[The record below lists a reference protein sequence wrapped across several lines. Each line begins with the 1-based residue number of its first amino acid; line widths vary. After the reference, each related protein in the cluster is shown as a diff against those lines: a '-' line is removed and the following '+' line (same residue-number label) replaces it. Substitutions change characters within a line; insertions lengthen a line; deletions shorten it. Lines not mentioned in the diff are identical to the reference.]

1 MSTIIENDLTHNN
14 LEDWLH
20 QRKTYKV
27 PIDLNQQN
35 AIGIRLLIQ
44 QWQGSENFAGGLTM
58 PCTRQT
64 LDEIIRVLHLPRS
77 YPVDIATSQYVPS
90 RLQRAATST
99 GAKFGTRFYPV
110 PLAVCSYLIFRHCM
124 PES

>member
-1 MSTIIENDLTHNN
+1 MSTIIENNLTHNN

-20 QRKTYKV
+20 QKKTYKV
-27 PIDLNQQN
+27 IIDLNQQN
-35 AIGIRLLIQ
+35 ATGIRLLIQ
-44 QWQGSENFAGGLTM
+44 QWQGSENFAEGLTM

-64 LDEIIRVLHLPRS
+64 LDKIVRVLHLPRS

-90 RLQRAATST
+90 RLQRIATST

-110 PLAVCSYLIFRHCM
+110 IFMQCVLI
-124 PES
+124 